1 MPTKKPA
8 AKMLT
13 QSEFIAKVAKSQNVH
28 KIEVYNAIKLIKLGA
43 SDVLKQHKSFR
54 LFELA
59 SFNIVER
66 KAQQGRNPRTGEKMD
81 ILAHTTVN
89 ITPSRVLKTIVRGTE
104 QKAKAEN
111 KKSK

>member
-1 MPTKKPA
+1 MPTKKP
-8 AKMLT
+8 KPQTLS
-13 QSEFIAKVAKSQNVH
+13 QSEFITEVAKSQKVH
-28 KIEVYNAIKLIKLGA
+28 KIKVYNAIKLIKLGA
-43 SDVLKQHKSFR
+43 TDVLKHRKSFR

-81 ILAHTTVN
+81 ISAHTAVN
-89 ITPSRVLKTIVRGTE
+89 ITPSRVLKTIVRGAE
-104 QKAKAEN
+104 QKAKPKK